1 MKEGGVLTKSDSVVA
16 SANLVCRPSWVMDYV
31 ALVKPEVTFLVLIAT
46 GLGYVMASNSMNL
59 LLLFHALMGTALVAG
74 GTATLNHYVER
85 SHDAKMRRTANR
97 PLPAGR
103 LTPEE
108 VFRFG
113 ISLSAVGVLYLAF
126 IVNVLTSLIGLATLL
141 SYLLLYTPLKRR
153 TPLCTFIGAFPGAA
167 PALMGWAAVRNNLAL
182 EAWVLYA
189 ILFIWQFPHF
199 LAIAWMYREDYAR
212 AGMLMLPVGDTKG
225 DATFRRILTCS
236 LALIPVSLI
245 PSFAGMAG
253 NFYLLSALIL
263 GLGFSYFAYCASL
276 QRTKVQARQLVHATV
291 IYLPLLYTAMVM
303 NKAAF

>member
-1 MKEGGVLTKSDSVVA
+1 MKEGGVLIKSDSVVA
-16 SANLVCRPSWVMDYV
+16 SAGLVCRPSWVMDYV
-31 ALVKPEVTFLVLIAT
+31 TLVKPEVTFLVLIAT
-46 GLGYVMASNSMNL
+46 GLGCAMASNSINL
-59 LLLFHALMGTALVAG
+59 LLLFHALIGTALVAG

-85 SHDAKMRRTANR
+85 SHDSKMRRTANR

-113 ISLSAVGVLYLAF
+113 VSLSAGGVLYLAF
-126 IVNVLTSLIGLATLL
+126 VVNVLTSLIGLTTLA

-153 TPLCTFIGAFPGAA
+153 TSLCTFIGAFPGAA
-167 PALMGWAAVRNNLAL
+167 PALMGWAAVRNNLAF

-212 AGMLMLPVGDTKG
+212 AGMLMLPVSDTKG

-253 NFYLLSALIL
+253 NFYLSAALVL
-263 GLGFSYFAYCASL
+263 GLGFSYFAYNASR
-276 QRTKVQARQLVHATV
+276 QRTKAQARQLVHATV
-291 IYLPLLYTAMVM
+291 IYLPLLYAAMVM
-303 NKAAF
+303 NKASF

>member
-1 MKEGGVLTKSDSVVA
+1 MKEGGMLIKSDSIVA
-16 SANLVCRPSWVMDYV
+16 PADLVCKPSWVMDYV
-31 ALVKPEVTFLVLIAT
+31 TLVKPEVTFLVLIAT
-46 GLGYVMASNSMNL
+46 GLGCAMASNSVNL

-113 ISLSAVGVLYLAF
+113 ASLSVGGLLYLAF

-141 SYLLLYTPLKRR
+141 SYLLIYTPLKRQ
-153 TPLCTFIGAFPGAA
+153 TSLCTFIGAFPGAA

-182 EAWVLYA
+182 EAWVLYS
-189 ILFIWQFPHF
+189 ILFLWQFPHF

-212 AGMLMLPVGDTKG
+212 AGMLMLPERDTKG
-225 DATFRRILTCS
+225 DATFRRILACS

-253 NFYLLSALIL
+253 NLYLVSALVL
-263 GLGFSYFAYCASL
+263 GLVFSYFAYYASL
-276 QRTKVQARQLVHATV
+276 QRTKVQARLLVHATV
-291 IYLPLLYTAMVM
+291 IYLPLLYAAMVM
-303 NKAAF
+303 NKAPF